1 MKYFSLYCFT
11 LTLVPPSL
19 GDSLNN
25 GLIHSNAILSPTSLL
40 KKILYSRKKI
50 CDRCK
55 KNFLRKL
62 KLIVRESRHESK
74 VAAAGFQ

>member
-40 KKILYSRKKI
+40 KKNSLLK
-50 CDRCK
+50 K
-55 KNFLRKL
+55 KNLRQVQKKL
-62 KLIVRESRHESK
+62 FAETQTHRS
-74 VAAAGFQ
+74 